1 MDPNDIELTMLLEGM
16 AVEKNGKVHKV
27 KQIFFQ
33 STEVFSWQKND
44 IEKKYANELKIET
57 VYFVSHE
64 LYNLSKIINKFY
76 VMIYMIDYS
85 KI

>member
-27 KQIFFQ
+27 K
-33 STEVFSWQKND
+33 
-44 IEKKYANELKIET
+44 KKYFSYDEVKTET

-64 LYNLSKIINKFY
+64 LYNLIKN
-76 VMIYMIDYS
+76 M
-85 KI
+85 

>member
-27 KQIFFQ
+27 KKIFFQ
-33 STEVFSWQKND
+33 STEVYSWQKND
-44 IEKKYANELKIET
+44 IEKKYANELKIKT

-64 LYNLSKIINKFY
+64 LYNLSKIISKFY
-76 VMIYMIDYS
+76 VMIYTLYDRL
-85 KI
+85 